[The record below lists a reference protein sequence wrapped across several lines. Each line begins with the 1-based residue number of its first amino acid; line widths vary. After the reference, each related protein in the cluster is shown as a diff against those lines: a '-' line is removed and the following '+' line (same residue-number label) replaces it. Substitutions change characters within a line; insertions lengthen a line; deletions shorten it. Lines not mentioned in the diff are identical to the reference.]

1 MKRDSVEMET
11 MYGGSIGFLS
21 MSSDS
26 LEEILQLAEDR
37 VYIKT
42 RQQDTVM
49 RKWLSP
55 KL

>member
-11 MYGGSIGFLS
+11 MYGGSIGFLNK
-21 MSSDS
+21 SSDS
-26 LEEILQLAEDR
+26 LEELLQLAEDR
-37 VYIKT
+37 ILKQV
-42 RQQDTVM
+42 TVM

>member
-26 LEEILQLAEDR
+26 LEELLELAEDR
-37 VYIKT
+37 ILK
-42 RQQDTVM
+42 QDTVM